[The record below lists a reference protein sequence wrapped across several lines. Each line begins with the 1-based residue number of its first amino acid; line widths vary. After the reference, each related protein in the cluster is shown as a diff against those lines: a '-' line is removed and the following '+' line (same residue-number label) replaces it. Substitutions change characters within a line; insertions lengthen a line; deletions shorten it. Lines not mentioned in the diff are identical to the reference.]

1 MTHMNINTRSYLMAT
16 YNEMTI
22 NVDKLKERI
31 DNKKQADSRKTDECC
46 ISEEGK
52 TTLEEKMLE
61 AHDNTLLHVAGR
73 LSNISRQYYVDL
85 FGKTLQMTPKSK
97 SMDEFFVKMESLHEE
112 MEKEIE
118 SKYDNLREE
127 EYFVSQNGTI
137 EKLTKEKE
145 LELLH
150 FAYESH
156 KTLMRNS
163 IEIWEKKG
171 FLC

>member
-1 MTHMNINTRSYLMAT
+1 MNINTRSHLMAT
-16 YNEMTI
+16 YNEM
-22 NVDKLKERI
+22 NVSVENVKQRI
-31 DNKKQADSRKTDECC
+31 GNQKQADSRKMDKCC

-52 TTLEEKMLE
+52 TALEEKMSE
-61 AHDNTLLHVAGR
+61 AHDNTLPHVAGR

-85 FGKTLQMTPKSK
+85 FGKTLQMTPKTK
-97 SMDEFFVKMESLHEE
+97 SIDEFFVKMESLHKE

-118 SKYDNLREE
+118 SKYDNSQEE

-145 LELLH
+145 FDLLQ

-156 KTLMRNS
+156 MELMTNS
-163 IEIWEKKG
+163 MKILEKG
-171 FLC
+171 FQKWK

>member
-1 MTHMNINTRSYLMAT
+1 MNVNTRSHLLAT
-16 YNEMTI
+16 YSKM
-22 NVDKLKERI
+22 NVNVENAKQRI
-31 DNKKQADSRKTDECC
+31 GNWKQIDSRKTDECC

-85 FGKTLQMTPKSK
+85 FGKTLQMTQKSK
-97 SMDEFFVKMESLHEE
+97 SMDEFFEKMESLHEE

-163 IEIWEKKG
+163 IEIWEKKE

>member
-1 MTHMNINTRSYLMAT
+1 MTTTANKYTDCFGFTEEEVFAAMDEFGYV
-16 YNEMTI
+16 E
-22 NVDKLKERI
+22 KEERI

-52 TTLEEKMLE
+52 TALEEKMLE

-118 SKYDNLREE
+118 SNIELNAP
-127 EYFVSQNGTI
+127 QN
-137 EKLTKEKE
+137 
-145 LELLH
+145 
-150 FAYESH
+150 
-156 KTLMRNS
+156 
-163 IEIWEKKG
+163 
-171 FLC
+171 